1 VAALAIGLMGS
12 QAPPQV
18 LFQSDIF
25 LQTKIKMALTIC
37 HILRLKCSKIDF
49 FQLMLGELTALPYTY
64 SYSRFKGLYL
74 AYKGGEGRKGT

>member
-1 VAALAIGLMGS
+1 
-12 QAPPQV
+12 
-18 LFQSDIF
+18 
-25 LQTKIKMALTIC
+25 MALTIC